1 MQFTASHA
9 ISEQCVG
16 VGEALAR
23 AFHDDPVF
31 SYMLGRNDFPNSKAQ
46 RFFRTFYN
54 LQLSQE
60 LSYTAHDDAG
70 KCLGASIW
78 CAPDAWKVRLRDIA
92 RIAPTLTTVFG
103 AGLPRA
109 LIALQRLEHLHPKEP
124 HYYLEFIGTDPDAQ
138 GNGVGSA
145 LLAPML
151 ERCDQE
157 QMPAYLESSKES
169 NVAFYARHG
178 FSVSHVMQHPGG
190 PQQWLM
196 WREPRGLEHRR
207 DSSI

>member
-60 LSYTAHDDAG
+60 LSYTAHDATG

-138 GNGVGSA
+138 GNGGQPGNTFTPLVNGFAIPKNNASSVA
-145 LLAPML
+145 TGKIIIESLDSIRAWTTNPNACRITLSVL
-151 ERCDQE
+151 ET
-157 QMPAYLESSKES
+157 A
-169 NVAFYARHG
+169 NA
-178 FSVSHVMQHPGG
+178 
-190 PQQWLM
+190 
-196 WREPRGLEHRR
+196 
-207 DSSI
+207 